1 MDARGKCTLFRGSQM
16 HLLRLLPLFF
26 TFLLLTLVAQAQED
40 DKAMS
45 WIASGT
51 AKTNYSIEN
60 LDLSITAEGTY
71 Q

>member
-26 TFLLLTLVAQAQED
+26 TFLLLTLAAQAQED